1 MDRMR
6 GTYDTTL
13 VRIIHDVRSL
23 VSILPVVQDDLVV
36 RTNADK
42 VITVWRV
49 FDILHELCV
58 SSD

>member
-1 MDRMR
+1 MR